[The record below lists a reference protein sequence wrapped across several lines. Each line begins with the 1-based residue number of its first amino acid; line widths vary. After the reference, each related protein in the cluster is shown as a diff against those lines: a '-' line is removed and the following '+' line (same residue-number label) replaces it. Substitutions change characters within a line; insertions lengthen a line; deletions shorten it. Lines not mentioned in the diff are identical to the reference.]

1 MELLLGVQGAFSWV
15 LQWVLPF
22 IVVLSVVVVIHE
34 LGHFWVARW
43 FGVKIDA
50 FSVGFGRE
58 IFSVHDKHGTK
69 WRLAWL
75 PLGGYVKFF
84 GDMGPSSAPDPE
96 QLEHLEQAGIAKN
109 EVFHY
114 KPLYQRAL
122 IVAAGPVAN
131 FILAIAI
138 FAGGFM
144 FVGELQAPARIVGVN
159 EGGAGEVAGFE
170 AGDVVIELQGRR
182 IISFTQVQRVVN
194 FNAGIPLSFVVQR
207 GEEQIGL
214 TATPVEQELEDRF
227 GNVHK
232 LGILGLDG
240 PMYDEF
246 VMVRHGP
253 IMAVAKG
260 AGQTVEIVTQT
271 FVYLGR
277 VISGRQG
284 ADQLGGPLRIAQVSG
299 QIASI
304 DGIALIQLIGILS
317 VSIGLVNL
325 FPIPVL
331 DGGHLVF
338 YGYEALAGKPLGEG
352 AQEFGFRIGLVLV
365 LALMIFATWNDLVH
379 LRVFEFL
386 EGMFS

>member
-1 MELLLGVQGAFSWV
+1 MDLLLGVQGAAFWA

-22 IVVLSVVVVIHE
+22 LVVLSVVVVFHE
-34 LGHFWVARW
+34 LGHFWVGRL
-43 FGVKIDA
+43 FGVKVDT

-58 IFSVHDKHGTK
+58 VFSIHDKHGTK

-84 GDMGPSSAPDPE
+84 GDMGPASAPDPE
-96 QLEHLEQAGIAKN
+96 QLANLERAGVRPD
-109 EVFHY
+109 EVFHL

-122 IVAAGPVAN
+122 IVAAGPIAN
-131 FILAIAI
+131 FILAILI
-138 FAGGFM
+138 FACVFM
-144 FVGELQAPARIVGVN
+144 FIGELRAPARVDGVN
-159 EGGAGEVAGFE
+159 PGGAGEAAGFE
-170 AGDVVIELQGRR
+170 TGDLIVELQGRGVD
-182 IISFTQVQRVVN
+182 SFTDVQRVVS
-194 FNAGIPLSFVVQR
+194 FNAGVPLNFVVQR
-207 GEEQIGL
+207 GEALVEI
-214 TATPVEQELEDRF
+214 TAIPREEEREDRF
-227 GNVHK
+227 GNIHK

-240 PMYDEF
+240 PAYDEF
-246 VMVRHGP
+246 VMVRSGP
-253 IMAVAKG
+253 LAAVGKG
-260 AGQTVEIVTQT
+260 TVQTADIITQT

-277 VISGRQG
+277 VISGRQD

-299 QIASI
+299 QVASI
-304 DGIALIQLIGILS
+304 DAIALIQLIGILS
-317 VSIGLVNL
+317 VSIGLINL

-338 YGYEALAGKPLGEG
+338 YGYEAVAGKPLGEG
-352 AQEFGFRIGLVLV
+352 AQEMGFRVGLVLV